1 MRCDRLQGCAC
12 PLPRRR
18 RAALIRV
25 GPGCRAGA
33 HSAADQSV
41 VLVEAL
47 EAPIVATR
55 VARARGSAKTSMLE
69 SRDPPL

>member
-1 MRCDRLQGCAC
+1 MRCDRLQGGAC
-12 PLPRRR
+12 PLPPP
-18 RAALIRV
+18 ALR
-25 GPGCRAGA
+25 GSDPSSPGCRAGA

-47 EAPIVATR
+47 EAPIVATG

-69 SRDPPL
+69 SRDPLW